1 MTYAVQGLLGFP
13 EDRAS
18 AAPGENQP
26 SSSRFSGF
34 SLSMVSFQIPSLLLL
49 GIM

>member
-1 MTYAVQGLLGFP
+1 MTYAVRGLLGFP

-18 AAPGENQP
+18 AAPGANQP
-26 SSSRFSGF
+26 SSWHFSGF
-34 SLSMVSFQIPSLLLL
+34 SLSTVSFQVPSLLLL